1 MAKTLGGVT
10 ATINC
15 MIISG
20 FPGIGK
26 TSTYN
31 EIKKRDALAR
41 AVDMDVKD
49 YGTTNGIDVADPAAY
64 VRKVEELSKTN
75 EVIFVSTDPVIRQKL
90 RDARLF
96 YIVVAPEFP
105 PKMASAIPNYR
116 PNPLLRAE
124 YMKRFSDN
132 IGYNSLAAQT
142 LDGKGYEDALIDLF
156 KDPMIH
162 FVNSNLTRQV
172 VDQAWMM
179 IDQLTR
185 QVINAQTLMPGMP
198 GGPKPGQGIVGS
210 APLPPQPGDPRFM
223 K

>member
-1 MAKTLGGVT
+1 MAKTLGGIT

-26 TSTYN
+26 TSTFN
-31 EIKKRDALAR
+31 EMKKADIFAR
-41 AVDMDVKD
+41 CVDMDVKN

-64 VRKVEELSKTN
+64 VNEVDKLSKEN
-75 EVIFVSTDPVIRQKL
+75 ACIFVSTDPVIRQKL
-90 RDARLF
+90 REANLF
-96 YIVVAPEFP
+96 YIVIAPEFP
-105 PKMASAIPNYR
+105 PALASAIPNYR
-116 PNPLLRAE
+116 PDPLQRAL

-132 IGYNSLAAQT
+132 PGYNSLAAQT

-156 KDPMIH
+156 QDPMPH
-162 FVNSNLTRQV
+162 FVFPTLDKKV

-179 IDQLTR
+179 IDQMTR
-185 QVINAQTLMPGMP
+185 QFVDPAKLLGMN
-198 GGPKPGQGIVGS
+198 PKNQSNGLIASTP
-210 APLPPQPGDPRFM
+210 M